1 MLISILIAGD
11 LIPYERTVPLFEAHK
26 TDCLFGDILSLIKE
40 SDFSVVNL
48 EAPIVLDKPTPI
60 RKSGP
65 NLYASLAAMEV
76 VKDAGF
82 DMLTLANNHFRDQ
95 GQSGVC
101 NTISS
106 ADSIGL
112 NYVGGGK
119 NLEEARKISYQRIK
133 DKIFAFINV
142 CEQEYSIAED
152 EYGGSNPYDLI
163 NIHKDIVEA
172 KKRADYVILIIHGG
186 IEHYPLPSPRMKREY
201 RFFVELGADVVINHH
216 QHCCSGYE
224 VYQGKPIFYGLG
236 NFCFDL
242 KVYRNNGMWDKGWL
256 VRLLFEDNNIGFS
269 LFPIQQCANTP
280 NVQLLESDA
289 FSSTLNK
296 LNQIIDDDRQLE
308 EEYEKWA
315 TKKTKQRISQLN
327 AFGTKYFDRLYKR
340 GLFGT
345 LYNTQR
351 LYLIKNLLY
360 CESHLDVIKR
370 ILKLNIKN

>member
-11 LIPYERTVPLFEAHK
+11 LVPHERTVPLFEAHK
-26 TDCLFGDILSLIKE
+26 TDYLFGDILSLIRE
-40 SDFSVVNL
+40 SDFSVVNF
-48 EAPIVLDKPTPI
+48 EAPIILDKLTPI

-65 NLYASLAAMEV
+65 NLYSSLAAMEV

-82 DMLTLANNHFRDQ
+82 DMITLANNHFRDQ

-101 NTISS
+101 NTLSC

-119 NLEEARKISYQRIK
+119 NLEEARKISYQCIK

-142 CEQEYSIAED
+142 CEHEYSIAED

-163 NIHKDIVEA
+163 NIHHDIIEA
-172 KKRADYVILIIHGG
+172 RKRADYVILIIHAG

-201 RFFVELGADVVINHH
+201 RYFVELGADVVINHH

-280 NVQLLESDA
+280 NVRLLESDA
-289 FSSTLNK
+289 FASILDN
-296 LNQIIDDDRQLE
+296 LNQIIGDDRLLE
-308 EEYEKWA
+308 EEYEQWV

-327 AFGTKYFDRLYKR
+327 AFGNKFFDKLYKR
-340 GLFGT
+340 GWLGN
-345 LYNTQR
+345 LHSIQR

-360 CESHLDVIKR
+360 CESHLDVLRR
-370 ILKLNIKN
+370 ILKLNIKK

>member
-172 KKRADYVILIIHGG
+172 KKRADYLILIIHGG
-186 IEHYPLPSPRMKREY
+186 IEHYQLPSPRMKREY
-201 RFFVELGADVVINHH
+201 RYFVELGADVVINHH

-242 KVYRNNGMWDKGWL
+242 KVYRNNGLWDKGWL

-289 FSSTLNK
+289 FASTLDK
-296 LNQIIDDDRQLE
+296 LNQIIDNDRQLE
-308 EEYEKWA
+308 EEYEKWV

-360 CESHLDVIKR
+360 CESHLDVLRR
-370 ILKLNIKN
+370 ILKLNIKK

>member
-1 MLISILIAGD
+1 MLISILVAGD
-11 LIPYERTVPLFEAHK
+11 LVPSERTLPLFEAHK
-26 TDCLFGDILSLIKE
+26 TDYLFGDILSLIKE
-40 SDFSVVNL
+40 SDFSVVNF
-48 EAPIVLDKPTPI
+48 EAPIVLDEPTPI

-65 NLYASLAAMEV
+65 NLYASLATMQV

-82 DMLTLANNHFRDQ
+82 NLVTLANNHFRDQ
-95 GQSGVC
+95 GQLGVC
-101 NTISS
+101 NTLSC
-106 ADSIGL
+106 ADSMGL
-112 NYVGGGK
+112 YCVGGGK
-119 NLEEARKISYQRIK
+119 NLEEARKISCQRIK

-172 KKRADYVILIIHGG
+172 KKIADYVILIIHGG

-201 RFFVELGADVVINHH
+201 RYFVELGADVVINHH
-216 QHCCSGYE
+216 QHCYSGYE
-224 VYQGKPIFYGLG
+224 VYRGKPIFYGLG

-242 KVYRNNGMWDKGWL
+242 KTYRTNGMWDKGWI
-256 VRLLFEDNNIGFS
+256 VRLLFEDDDIGFS

-289 FSSTLNK
+289 FASTLNK
-296 LNQIIDDDRQLE
+296 LNQIIGDDILLE
-308 EEYEKWA
+308 EEYEKWV

-327 AFGTKYFDRLYKR
+327 AFGNKYFDKLYKR
-340 GLFGT
+340 GWLGRLHST
-345 LYNTQR
+345 RR
-351 LYLIKNLLY
+351 LYGIKDLLY

>member
-1 MLISILIAGD
+1 MISILIAGD

-172 KKRADYVILIIHGG
+172 KKRADYLILIIHGG
-186 IEHYPLPSPRMKREY
+186 IEHYQLPSPRMKREY
-201 RFFVELGADVVINHH
+201 RYFVELGADVVINHH

-242 KVYRNNGMWDKGWL
+242 KVYRNNGLWDKGWL

-289 FSSTLNK
+289 FASTLDK
-296 LNQIIDDDRQLE
+296 LNQIIDNDRQLE
-308 EEYEKWA
+308 EEYEKWV

>member
-172 KKRADYVILIIHGG
+172 KKRADYLILIIHGG
-186 IEHYPLPSPRMKREY
+186 IEHYQLPSPRMKREY
-201 RFFVELGADVVINHH
+201 RYFVELGADVVINHH

-242 KVYRNNGMWDKGWL
+242 KVYRNNGLWDKGWL

-289 FSSTLNK
+289 FASTLDK
-296 LNQIIDDDRQLE
+296 LNQIIDNDRQLE
-308 EEYEKWA
+308 EEYEKWV

>member
-11 LIPYERTVPLFEAHK
+11 LVPHERTVPLFEAHK

-172 KKRADYVILIIHGG
+172 KKRADYLILIIHGG
-186 IEHYPLPSPRMKREY
+186 IEHYQLPSPRMKREY
-201 RFFVELGADVVINHH
+201 RYFVELGADVVINHH

-242 KVYRNNGMWDKGWL
+242 KVYRNNGLWDKGWL

-289 FSSTLNK
+289 FASTLDK
-296 LNQIIDDDRQLE
+296 LNQIIDNDRQLE
-308 EEYEKWA
+308 EEYEKWV